1 VELRAGRPAP
11 ATGRRRPDD
20 RHPRRRGAHRR
31 CAVGRGQPERDGPGL
46 RAAVGGLSRE
56 RFEDAYY
63 YLLANPPLGLIV
75 QRHGEE
81 LRLVTAPRCH
91 PPSNATSTCPV
102 PSHCRRLP
110 WRSWPSWATASD
122 VQAQR
127 CAGLGAPD
135 RPLGDR
141 SSFEARPS
149 TVPLTRSYSAGWSST
164 INTICW

>member
-1 VELRAGRPAP
+1 VLWAAASQSVTVRELRA
-11 ATGRRRPDD
+11 T
-20 RHPRRRGAHRR
+20 
-31 CAVGRGQPERDGPGL
+31 
-46 RAAVGGLSRE
+46 VGGLSRE

-110 WRSWPSWATASD
+110 WRSWPI
-122 VQAQR
+122 VGYRQ
-127 CAGLGAPD
+127 
-135 RPLGDR
+135 
-141 SSFEARPS
+141 
-149 TVPLTRSYSAGWSST
+149 
-164 INTICW
+164 